1 MENLLSTAVAVMFIF
16 ISSAEKHKIRQ
27 MSMLILKIVK
37 TSKKNLAIR
46 FKNISLQSN
55 LIKAADVA

>member
-1 MENLLSTAVAVMFIF
+1 MENLLSTLLAAMFIF
-16 ISSAEKHKIRQ
+16 ISASEKHKIRRIGK
-27 MSMLILKIVK
+27 LVWKIVK
-37 TSKKNLAIR
+37 TSKKILAVW

>member
-16 ISSAEKHKIRQ
+16 YSFSKKCKIREIKRFNKN
-27 MSMLILKIVK
+27 LVK
-37 TSKKNLAIR
+37 TLKKNLVFQ